1 MHMCVFPFC
10 SRPVSVSSR
19 LHLCPAVLVASCEL
33 TVVWKHDLWQGSA
46 RDFNNDWKERESET
60 EGKKWKKLRCALIK
74 WNLSVKLFVFEHQM
88 CVSPSA
94 PLPYL
99 KQFQYLSPAHLRSI
113 STVDCVTSIMF
124 FFFSLLC
131 HLFCPQHILD
141 CVHCPSSCS
150 SHGKTERTK

>member
-10 SRPVSVSSR
+10 SRPFSVSSR
-19 LHLCPAVLVASCEL
+19 LHLGPAALMVSCEL
-33 TVVWKHDLWQGSA
+33 RQWFESRTCGRALWTTLTIGK
-46 RDFNNDWKERESET
+46 RERERERERET

-94 PLPYL
+94 PLPYS

-113 STVDCVTSIMF
+113 SIMDCDVFSVPSIYLTA
-124 FFFSLLC
+124 SIAPP
-131 HLFCPQHILD
+131 HA
-141 CVHCPSSCS
+141 
-150 SHGKTERTK
+150 HGKTERTK

>member
-46 RDFNNDWKERESET
+46 RDFNNDWKW
-60 EGKKWKKLRCALIK
+60 KWKKLRCALIK

-124 FFFSLLC
+124 FFFFFSL
-131 HLFCPQHILD
+131 
-141 CVHCPSSCS
+141 SSFLS
-150 SHGKTERTK
+150 PAYTWLRPLPLLMLKPWKDWTY